1 VVTLVE
7 FGWIVLYTDHLFKG
21 GGSKMTLKQWCDEV
35 LEIPADDSVEYWEMV
50 LNDLIENPEW
60 HGESEESYEL

>member
-1 VVTLVE
+1 
-7 FGWIVLYTDHLFKG
+7 
-21 GGSKMTLKQWCDEV
+21 MTLKQWCDEV